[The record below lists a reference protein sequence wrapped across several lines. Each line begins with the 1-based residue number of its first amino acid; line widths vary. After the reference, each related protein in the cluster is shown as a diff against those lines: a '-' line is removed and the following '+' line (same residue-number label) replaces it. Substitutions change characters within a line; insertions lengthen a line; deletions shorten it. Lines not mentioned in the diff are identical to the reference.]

1 MAKKSF
7 LVDID
12 LNKNQLLQARLENLA
27 AAPSS
32 PVAGIVYYDTT
43 LNKARYYNGTI
54 WLTIIDDQDT
64 RLTNARTPTPHVI
77 ATTSGLGAEHTVSG
91 LTAGQVLKAKSAT
104 TAQFEQMAHSELSGI
119 GTNAHTVIDSHIAD
133 ATIHRII
140 NDAGTSLTELWSA
153 NKISGLIASINS
165 SIAGGLVNKG
175 GYDAATNTPMLDT
188 TPIGGIKNGWAYVI
202 TAAGTFFSEDVQIGD
217 MVIAKQDSPT
227 LLTHWT
233 LVNKNIPDIVA
244 ASETAQGIAEIATQA
259 EVTAGTDDA
268 RFVTPL
274 KLKTN
279 LGAVAKKFSQTIG
292 NGTLTSLPV
301 THNMNTLDI
310 TAFVRNVATGDLV
323 ECEIYATSVNVATFG
338 FNIAPTSNQYMAIII
353 G

>member
-27 AAPSS
+27 AAPAS

-54 WLTIIDDQDT
+54 WLTIIDDQDV
-64 RLTNARTPTPHVI
+64 RLTNARTPTSHVI
-77 ATTSGLGAEHTVSG
+77 ATASGLGAEHTVNG

-104 TAQFEQMAHSELSGI
+104 TAQFEQMAHSELSGS

-140 NDAGTSLTELWSA
+140 NDAGVSLTELWSA
-153 NKISGLIASINS
+153 SKINGLITGLNS
-165 SIAGGLVNKG
+165 SIAGGLINKG
-175 GYDAATNTPMLDT
+175 GYDAATNSPLLDA
-188 TPIGGIKNGWAYVI
+188 TPIAGIKNGWTYVI
-202 TAAGTFFSEDVQIGD
+202 TVAGTFFAEAVQIGD
-217 MVIAKQDSPT
+217 MIIANQDTPT
-227 LLTHWT
+227 TAAHWT
-233 LVNKNIPDIVA
+233 IVNKNIPDIVA
-244 ASETAQGIAEIATQA
+244 ASETASGIAEIATQA

-274 KLKTN
+274 KLKTFV
-279 LGAVAKKFSQTIG
+279 GAMTKKFVGLIG

-301 THNMNTLDI
+301 THNLNTSDVVVM
-310 TAFVRNVATGDLV
+310 VRNVATGDLV
-323 ECEIYATSVNVATFG
+323 ECETYATSVNVVTIG
-338 FNIAPTSNQYMAIII
+338 VNVAPTTNQYSVTVI